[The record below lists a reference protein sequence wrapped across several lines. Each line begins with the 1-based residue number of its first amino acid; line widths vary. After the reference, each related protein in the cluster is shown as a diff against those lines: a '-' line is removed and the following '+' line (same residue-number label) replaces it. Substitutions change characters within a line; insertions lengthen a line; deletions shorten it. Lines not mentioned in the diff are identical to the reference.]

1 MNKRA
6 GFVFS
11 FATAVAAALASCGG
25 SAALLQSGAGTGA
38 GTDAA
43 SDNAAPGDSNARP
56 GCIVAT
62 PENYYDYSFT
72 SAACLSDTCPSGTT
86 RLPNSYVDHAYG
98 CGTGPEKFICVLP
111 YCPSSD
117 ASAAADAA
125 DGLAPSTCASA
136 ATTEACVTCCRQPA
150 APNYGGFELY
160 AYDTCVKCGSCS
172 GLSPC
177 GTNGT
182 PPAGQTCVSCL
193 QRTLAASGVP
203 SNCKT
208 DPGCTAFAACLQSCP
223 VR

>member
-6 GFVFS
+6 GFRFS

-43 SDNAAPGDSNARP
+43 SDSAASRDSNARP

-62 PENYYDYSFT
+62 PENYYDHSFT
-72 SAACLSDTCPSGTT
+72 SAACVSDECPSGAT
-86 RLPNSYVDHAYG
+86 RLPNSYVDYAYG
-98 CGTGPEKFICVLP
+98 CGTGPDKFICVLP
-111 YCPSSD
+111 YCPPSD
-117 ASAAADAA
+117 ASAAAD
-125 DGLAPSTCASA
+125 GSAPSICASA
-136 ATTEACVTCCRQPA
+136 ATAEACVTCCRQPA

-160 AYDTCVKCGSCS
+160 AYDTCAACGSCS

-193 QRTLAASGVP
+193 QTRLAAFGVP

-223 VR
+223 LP